1 MDWTE
6 GIKRALDYIEKNIT
20 EDISAK
26 DIAKEACVSTFY
38 FQKAFSLL
46 CGYSLGEYI
55 RLRRLT
61 LAGSEVAAGNDKI
74 IDIALKYGFDSPDS
88 FTKAFTRFHKITP
101 SAIRKNDAPL
111 KMFAPLK
118 IELSLKGG
126 YIMDYKIVQKEALTF
141 IGMKRTFDS
150 ETSLQEIPKFWNQY
164 FSMGMEKKV
173 CPVYAICLDEAK
185 EANKFDYMIG
195 NEYNQN
201 ANIPDG
207 FITKTIPAYTWAVFV
222 SIGKMPEALQE
233 VTKKVFSEF
242 LPNSTQYELA
252 GDYSI
257 EYYTDVNDYPKKNQD
272 EAYRS
277 EVWIPVKRK

>member
-26 DIAKEACVSTFY
+26 DVANEACVSTFY

-195 NEYNQN
+195 NEYNQSD
-201 ANIPDG
+201 NIPDG